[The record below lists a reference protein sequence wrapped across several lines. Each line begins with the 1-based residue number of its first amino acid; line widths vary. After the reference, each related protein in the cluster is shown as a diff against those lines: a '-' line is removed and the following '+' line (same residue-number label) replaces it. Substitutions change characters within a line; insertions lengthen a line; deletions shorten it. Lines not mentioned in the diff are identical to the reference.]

1 MAREGAPRV
10 SVLDQPGTKIWV
22 VSFPLAEHAGLTA
35 AEQQVA
41 LSVARGNT
49 NRQIAEARGTS
60 ERTVANQVASAC
72 KKLGAKNR
80 RQLAVALARGK
91 P

>member
-1 MAREGAPRV
+1 MESSSATARLVELV
-10 SVLDQPGTKIWV
+10 SGRAEAEESGPLSSREIEV
-22 VSFPLAEHAGLTA
+22 VEL
-35 AEQQVA
+35 VA
-41 LSVARGNT
+41 KGMT